1 MPQIKVFHAGDI
13 LHMKKPHACSKS
25 AAAFLVLYVGSDVKV
40 KCLSCGR
47 EMLLARVKLEKS
59 IRKPKCLKICAK
71 RKNTMKRLLNS

>member
-25 AAAFLVLYVGSDVKV
+25 AAEFLVLYVGSDVKV

-59 IRKPKCLKICAK
+59 IKTILPKD
-71 RKNTMKRLLNS
+71 LNKKEET